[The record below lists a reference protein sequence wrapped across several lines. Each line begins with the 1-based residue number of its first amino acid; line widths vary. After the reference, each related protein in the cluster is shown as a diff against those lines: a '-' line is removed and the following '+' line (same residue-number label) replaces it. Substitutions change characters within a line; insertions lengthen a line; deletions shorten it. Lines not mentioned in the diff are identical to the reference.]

1 MKHFLDQEKIVTQLD
16 PGHVYDS
23 ITQFDAQL
31 NSSWQEVEMQT
42 IKTSPKNIKK
52 ICIAGMGGSALAAR
66 ILKSLTPLICHL
78 PFEIVNNYRLPNWV
92 DKNTLVILSS
102 YSGNTEEIVSSAMDA
117 LAKKAHIFTIASG
130 GELSD
135 LAQKNDWDLYTI
147 NPQHNPSGQPRLGLG
162 YSLGAH
168 LGYLSRFN
176 LIDTGKIDRENIIQ
190 VVVASAKN
198 LKHKVE
204 FKNNPAKMLAEKAKG
219 KAVIIFSAN
228 HIAGAAYAGKNHIN
242 ESAKTFADS
251 FVLPELNHHLL
262 EGLSLPDNFNQNT
275 HFILINSD
283 LYPDKIK
290 KRLQITQEILDKQKY
305 PLTVIKPDSDT
316 MMGQALEVLIFFEYF
331 SFYLATINHVDP
343 SPIPWVDYFKKRLK
357 E

>member
-1 MKHFLDQEKIVTQLD
+1 MKHFLDQDKIIAQLD

-23 ITQFDAQL
+23 ITRLDAQL
-31 NSSWQEVEMQT
+31 NSAWQEIEMQT
-42 IKTSPKNIKK
+42 IKHTPKNIKN
-52 ICIAGMGGSALAAR
+52 ICVAGMGGSALAAR
-66 ILKSLTPLICHL
+66 IIKSLTPLICRL
-78 PFEIVNNYRLPNWV
+78 PFEISNNYRLPNWV

-102 YSGNTEEIVSSAMDA
+102 YSGNTEEIISSAMDA
-117 LAKKAHIFTIASG
+117 LAKKAHIFVIASG
-130 GELSD
+130 GELAN
-135 LAQKNDWDLYTI
+135 LAQKNNWDIYTI
-147 NPQHNPSGQPRLGLG
+147 NPQHNPSGKPRLGLG

-176 LIDTGKIDRENIIQ
+176 LIDTEKINRENLVQIVIN
-190 VVVASAKN
+190 STKN
-198 LKHKVE
+198 LKHQIE
-204 FKNNPAKMLAEKAKG
+204 FKNNPAKILAEKAKN

-228 HIAGAAYAGKNHIN
+228 HVTGAAYAGKNHIN
-242 ESAKTFADS
+242 ESSKTFATS

-262 EGLSLPDNFNQNT
+262 EGLSLPNNLNQNT

-290 KRLQITQEILDKQKY
+290 KRLQITQEILVKQKY

-316 MMGQALEVLIFFEYF
+316 MMGQALEVLVFFEYL
-331 SFYLATINHVDP
+331 SFYLACINHVDP